1 MSAPDK
7 KAAVFGLST
16 DARDDGSDSDGSD
29 GHAVEDFLGSS
40 DDDGGS
46 SPAAAPAAAPKAA
59 IRYGAVDS
67 DSDTSHHSTTDD
79 DDHAVGDFLD
89 EADDAGPKSK
99 PGPAAASA
107 ASAIRYGVVDSDSD
121 SHDGRGGGSGTGVPG
136 RPVASSA
143 VSRAASRSSLAS
155 AVTSPAGSAPG
166 SAPAE
171 RATRSYTD
179 DGAAS
184 TTSASSGAG
193 AMATSA
199 TSGAAS
205 LLSPGSVTGGSVSA
219 AAGAVGAVD
228 TDWVV
233 MLRTVFESAKLSP
246 AHLERFMGCLQE
258 ASFHNGDAIVRQ
270 GELGDRFFIL
280 VSGTVSV
287 EELKPGADEPQVLTR
302 LYAGCHFGEYSL
314 LREQPRLASVVA
326 RGADPVVAKY
336 LTKTAFL
343 ALVEQDAT
351 YSTVVRA
358 LVEETENTRRKR
370 EEAAKAGSLTRAA
383 GVRFVAET
391 NFAKFTHTVKRS
403 KHGATQQE
411 MINTY
416 AIGKLLGSGAYGR
429 VYKCADTA
437 EARPDGS
444 AAEYAIKILD
454 KAKMRRRQRLGR
466 KPGGGGAG
474 GPGGAGG
481 GNNTDLLR
489 EVEVMKKL
497 RHPNLVALREVLDD
511 PGKDQLYIVQVSRCV
526 CVGMRHVCAA
536 CVGVCECACTC
547 GGMLTCRS
555 PERRP
560 FDKRWLELGAVAILL
575 HASVLLLPRISVASY
590 CLQEFCE
597 YGAIMTEAE
606 YNTPLE
612 PEAARAY
619 FRDVV
624 KGLEYLFFQ
633 RIIHRDIK
641 P

>member
-1 MSAPDK
+1 
-7 KAAVFGLST
+7 
-16 DARDDGSDSDGSD
+16 
-29 GHAVEDFLGSS
+29 
-40 DDDGGS
+40 
-46 SPAAAPAAAPKAA
+46 
-59 IRYGAVDS
+59 
-67 DSDTSHHSTTDD
+67 
-79 DDHAVGDFLD
+79 
-89 EADDAGPKSK
+89 
-99 PGPAAASA
+99 
-107 ASAIRYGVVDSDSD
+107 
-121 SHDGRGGGSGTGVPG
+121 
-136 RPVASSA
+136 
-143 VSRAASRSSLAS
+143 
-155 AVTSPAGSAPG
+155 
-166 SAPAE
+166 
-171 RATRSYTD
+171 
-179 DGAAS
+179 
-184 TTSASSGAG
+184 
-193 AMATSA
+193 
-199 TSGAAS
+199 
-205 LLSPGSVTGGSVSA
+205 
-219 AAGAVGAVD
+219 
-228 TDWVV
+228 
-233 MLRTVFESAKLSP
+233 
-246 AHLERFMGCLQE
+246 MGCLQE
-258 ASFHNGDAIVRQ
+258 ASFHDGDAIVRQ

-437 EARPDGS
+437 EVRPDGS

-466 KPGGGGAG
+466 KRGPGAAG
-474 GPGGAGG
+474 GPGAGAGGGGG

-511 PGKDQLYIVQVSRCV
+511 PGKDQLYIVQVSHPCV
-526 CVGMRHVCAA
+526 WCGGFRVGGVC
-536 CVGVCECACTC
+536 CISVRDVRDVWCWVWVVKSGVRACECACTC
-547 GGMLTCRS
+547 GDMLTRCAPPTFNSGYLAVLSRA
-555 PERRP
+555 
-560 FDKRWLELGAVAILL
+560 LGVQSAVLCPADAFVCSNAPCAL
-575 HASVLLLPRISVASY
+575 APPRLPRRSSAST
-590 CLQEFCE
+590 
-597 YGAIMTEAE
+597 A
-606 YNTPLE
+606 PL
-612 PEAARAY
+612 
-619 FRDVV
+619 
-624 KGLEYLFFQ
+624 
-633 RIIHRDIK
+633 
-641 P
+641 